1 MLNIAAEFFGQISL
15 IFQIR
20 TMNLENIFCN
30 PLPGALFA
38 IMGKMRR
45 SNALFVNI
53 LEKDVKPAAN
63 VGKKILLVM

>member
-30 PLPGALFA
+30 PLPGTLFT
-38 IMGKMRR
+38 MGKMRR